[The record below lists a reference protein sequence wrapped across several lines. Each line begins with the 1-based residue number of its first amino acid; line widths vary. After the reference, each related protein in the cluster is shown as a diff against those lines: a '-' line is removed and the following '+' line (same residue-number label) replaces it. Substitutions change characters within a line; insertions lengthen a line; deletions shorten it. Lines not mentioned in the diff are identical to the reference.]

1 MFKVH
6 SFFHKQCIILM
17 KKALDLH
24 LNYEK
29 MDTAEMKLEMIQF
42 ITSLQNE
49 EETFIVYSK
58 LKEAKMKVDDE
69 RGWLDNQTQK
79 ERFNMGESIL
89 EHLES
94 SKSVTFEKPVRLI
107 EEWLK

>member
-1 MFKVH
+1 
-6 SFFHKQCIILM
+6 
-17 KKALDLH
+17 
-24 LNYEK
+24 

-79 ERFNMGESIL
+79 ERFNMSESIL

-94 SKSVTFEKPVRLI
+94 SKSAPFEKPVRLI

>member
-1 MFKVH
+1 VH
-6 SFFHKQCIILM
+6 YFFSKRIFFSS

-42 ITSLQNE
+42 ITSLQNDD
-49 EETFIVYSK
+49 ETFIVYSK

-69 RGWLDNQTQK
+69 RGWFDEQSKKQRL
-79 ERFNMGESIL
+79 NMGESIL
-89 EHLES
+89 EHLDS
-94 SKSVTFEKPVRLI
+94 SESVTFEKPVRLI

>member
-1 MFKVH
+1 M
-6 SFFHKQCIILM
+6 S
-17 KKALDLH
+17 
-24 LNYEK
+24 K

-42 ITSLQNE
+42 IASLQNE

-69 RGWLDNQTQK
+69 RGWLNKQTQK
-79 ERFNMGESIL
+79 GDLNMGESIL

-94 SKSVTFEKPVRLI
+94 SKSVPFEKPVRLI
-107 EEWLK
+107 EDWLK

>member
-1 MFKVH
+1 M
-6 SFFHKQCIILM
+6 S
-17 KKALDLH
+17 
-24 LNYEK
+24 K

-69 RGWLDNQTQK
+69 RGWLNDQTQK
-79 ERFNMGESIL
+79 QHLNMSETIL

-94 SKSVTFEKPVRLI
+94 SKSVAFEKPVRLI
-107 EEWLK
+107 EDWLR

>member
-1 MFKVH
+1 M
-6 SFFHKQCIILM
+6 
-17 KKALDLH
+17 LDLH

-42 ITSLQNE
+42 ITSLQND

-69 RGWLDNQTQK
+69 RGWLSEQAKKQNL
-79 ERFNMGESIL
+79 NMGESIL

-94 SKSVTFEKPVRLI
+94 SKSVAFEKPVRLI
-107 EEWLK
+107 EEWLR